1 MSSHPGTEGS
11 LRDVHVGCDLG
22 CGASRCPVGA
32 FVRLARTMKIALVVP
47 PISLQERY
55 YKALVDIAG
64 SLPPLG
70 LLSIGAVL
78 KRAGHDV
85 RVLDGSV
92 RSSDDMLSE
101 LARFSPRLVGITA
114 LTVMWPKLKVF
125 SRALKE
131 MQPGINIIVGGVH
144 ACLIKERALSE
155 VPSADAVCWGEGEFA
170 MLEYADRIMNP
181 SAVQPLNGLA
191 FRSQEGEMVVG
202 PDREPI
208 RDIDSLPLPD
218 RSLVPIAGYVP
229 AIEQYKKLPVTNM
242 FTTRGCPFRCTFC
255 LPDIL
260 GKGMRQRSVDRVLE
274 EIEVLETDF
283 GIRDIA
289 FWDDTFTVNKRRV
302 ADLCERLL
310 QRKRKTVWSAQA
322 RADCVTPDMLGRMA
336 RAGCW
341 KVFYGVESLVQKNL
355 DVINK
360 GETVDQIFRAIE
372 WTRKAGIETEAS
384 FMFGI
389 PGETFEDGLQTI
401 RLAKK
406 LDPDYAKFFYFTPY
420 GDLQQDIRKYGTL
433 VTEREEN
440 FMGSL
445 VTFVPHSMTKEEL
458 HELYRRAYREFYF
471 RPRVVYRRLKKI
483 GSPLEFKKSVK
494 GLFALR
500 GLISTPLDDSGNAV
514 SRKQA
519 QRPPNGKSRE
529 I

>member
-1 MSSHPGTEGS
+1 
-11 LRDVHVGCDLG
+11 
-22 CGASRCPVGA
+22 
-32 FVRLARTMKIALVVP
+32 MKIALVVP

-55 YKALVDIAG
+55 YKALVDVAG

-101 LARFSPRLVGITA
+101 IARFSPRLVGITA
-114 LTVMWPKLKVF
+114 MTVMWPKLKLF

-131 MQPGINIIVGGVH
+131 MQPGTHIVAGGVH
-144 ACLIKERALSE
+144 AYLIRQRALSE
-155 VPSADAVCWGEGEFA
+155 IPFLDAVCWGEGEFA
-170 MLEYADRIMNP
+170 MLEYADRILNS
-181 SAVQPLNGLA
+181 SAPKPISGLA
-191 FRSQEGEMVVG
+191 FRSNEGKIVVG

-208 RDIDSLPLPD
+208 RDIDSLPIPD
-218 RSLVPIAGYVP
+218 RSLVPVTGYVP
-229 AIEQYKKLPVTNM
+229 AIEQYKRLPVTNM
-242 FTTRGCPFRCTFC
+242 VTTRGCPFQCIFC

-260 GKGMRQRSVDRVLE
+260 GKGTRQRSVDRVME
-274 EIEVLETDF
+274 EIELLETDF

-289 FWDDTFTVNKRRV
+289 FWDDTFTLNKRRV
-302 ADLCERLL
+302 YDLCDRLQ

-355 DVINK
+355 DTLNK
-360 GETVDQIFRAIE
+360 GETVDQIFQAVA
-372 WTRKAGIETEAS
+372 WTRKAGIESEAS

-389 PGETFEDGLQTI
+389 PGETFQDGLQTI

-406 LDPDYAKFFYFTPY
+406 LDPDYAKFFFFTPY
-420 GDLQQDIRKYGTL
+420 GELQQEIKKYGTL
-433 VTEREEN
+433 VTESEEN

-445 VTFVPHSMTKEEL
+445 VTFVPHSMTVEEL
-458 HELYRRAYREFYF
+458 HKLYRLAYREFYF
-471 RPRVVYRRLKKI
+471 RPRMVCRRLKKI
-483 GSPLEFKKSVK
+483 GNPLEFKKSVK
-494 GLFALR
+494 GLLALR
-500 GLISTPLDDSGNAV
+500 GLMSDQLDDAGSAG
-514 SRKQA
+514 SH
-519 QRPPNGKSRE
+519 
-529 I
+529 